1 MSEHSI
7 VILASG
13 SGTLAQALIDAAER
27 NELDCEISAI
37 ISDKQSQVLER
48 ARKYDITNFYLP
60 LTKDRSD
67 WDRKLLDL
75 VNKLK
80 PDLVVSAGFMRILS
94 PEFVSRFDC
103 INSHPSLLPA
113 FPGAHAVRDALAA
126 GVTET
131 GCTVHWID
139 AGIDTGPIIG
149 QIPMPIYPTD
159 SEETLHARIK
169 IAERALIVETV
180 SALLADKH

>member
-1 MSEHSI
+1 MGEHSI

-13 SGTLAQALIDAAER
+13 SGTLAQALIDAVVK
-27 NELDCEISAI
+27 NDLDCEISAI
-37 ISDKQSQVLER
+37 ISDKQSKVLER
-48 ARKYDITNFYLP
+48 ARKHDITNFYLP
-60 LTKDRSD
+60 ISKDRSE
-67 WDRKLLDL
+67 WDVKLLDL
-75 VNKLK
+75 VSKLK
-80 PDLVVSAGFMRILS
+80 PDLVVSAGFMRILA

-103 INSHPSLLPA
+103 INSHPSLLPS

-126 GVTET
+126 GALQT

-149 QIPMPIYPTD
+149 QIPTPIYPTD
-159 SEETLHARIK
+159 SEETLHERIK

>member
-1 MSEHSI
+1 MGERSI

-13 SGTLAQALIDAAER
+13 SGTLAQALIDAIIRA
-27 NELDCEISAI
+27 ELDCEISAI
-37 ISDKQSQVLER
+37 ISDQRSQVLER
-48 ARKYDITNFYLP
+48 ARKHDITNFYLP
-60 LTKDRSD
+60 LTKVRTD
-67 WDRKLLDL
+67 WDEKLLDL
-75 VNKLK
+75 VSKLK
-80 PDLVVSAGFMRILS
+80 PDLVISAGFMRILS
-94 PEFVSRFDC
+94 PDFVAKFDC

-126 GVTET
+126 GVSET

-139 AGIDTGPIIG
+139 AGIDTGAIIG

-159 SEETLHARIK
+159 SEETLHERIK

-180 SALLADKH
+180 SALLADKY